1 MSFLTQPRTASPE
14 SLHLTLAGQTEAL
27 EREIDQVALD
37 SLRIWDLRLS
47 PGESV
52 LGMLKFSDGV
62 SECIRGKV
70 LFSGMSDGR
79 EFSTITLASET
90 WEGFLALVR
99 HRGERAKV
107 AALRVAA

>member
-1 MSFLTQPRTASPE
+1 MSFLTQPRTASAK
-14 SLHLTLAGQTEAL
+14 SLHLSLEGQTEAL
-27 EREIDQVALD
+27 EREIDSVSLD

-47 PGESV
+47 PGEPV
-52 LGMLKFSDGV
+52 LGMLQFADGV

-90 WEGFLALVR
+90 WDGFLALVR

-107 AALRVAA
+107 AQIRVAA